1 LWRNRR
7 EFLLKRLQQARD
19 ALLQVLL
26 DKPSPPLP
34 LGDDHLDD
42 LTTPCDEIGEKPSRF
57 ITKPMDTQAKS
68 VTPIAP

>member
-7 EFLLKRLQQARD
+7 EFLLRRLQQARD
-19 ALLQVLL
+19 VLLQVLL

-34 LGDDHLDD
+34 LSDDHLDD
-42 LTTPCDEIGEKPSRF
+42 LTTLCDEIGEKPRRF

-68 VTPIAP
+68 VTSIVP

>member
-1 LWRNRR
+1 
-7 EFLLKRLQQARD
+7 LKRLQQARD

-42 LTTPCDEIGEKPSRF
+42 LTTPCDEIGEKPSLF
-57 ITKPMDTQAKS
+57 ITKPW
-68 VTPIAP
+68 TPKLNPKRRSRQGDKLN

>member
-19 ALLQVLL
+19 ALFQVLL
-26 DKPSPPLP
+26 DKPPSPLP

-42 LTTPCDEIGEKPSRF
+42 LTTPCDEIARSRV
-57 ITKPMDTQAKS
+57 AS
-68 VTPIAP
+68 

>member
-42 LTTPCDEIGEKPSRF
+42 LTRCDEIGEKPNRF

-68 VTPIAP
+68 VTSIAP